1 MTTFAF
7 WNDVNKIILFVVN
20 TSNQNRVWLI
30 VVAAY
35 LADASEKCLVVSK
48 CQTPDVSCD
57 NRPNIELDY
66 SNVQYGDSIDENSSM
81 FSTKTA
87 AYKLIKWSQ
96 W

>member
-7 WNDVNKIILFVVN
+7 WNDVNKIILFAVN
-20 TSNQNRVWLI
+20 TNNQNRVWLI
-30 VVAAY
+30 IVAAY
-35 LADASEKCLVVSK
+35 LADASEKYLVSK
-48 CQTPDVSCD
+48 CQTPDVSRD

-66 SNVQYGDSIDENSSM
+66 SNVQYGDSLVENSNI